1 MSTWGRMLFFNSEKN
16 QILDLGL
23 EQEKMKN
30 KMKKKNYIRAA
41 EKKTQTTKYSNFENC
56 CLNFLV
62 YLQLWSPPWN
72 TRQSFQGFAFTH
84 NSRVKGEMRH

>member
-30 KMKKKNYIRAA
+30 KMKKKKFYYSSW
-41 EKKTQTTKYSNFENC
+41 EKNPN
-56 CLNFLV
+56 N
-62 YLQLWSPPWN
+62 
-72 TRQSFQGFAFTH
+72 
-84 NSRVKGEMRH
+84 